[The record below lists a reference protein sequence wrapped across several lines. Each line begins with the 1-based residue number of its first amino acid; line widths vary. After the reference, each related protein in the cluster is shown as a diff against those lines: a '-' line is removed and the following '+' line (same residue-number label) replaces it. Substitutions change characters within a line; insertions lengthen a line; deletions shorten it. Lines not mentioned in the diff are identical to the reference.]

1 MAKKT
6 EGPATEL
13 TCGLIMPISTI
24 DGCPAEHWM
33 DVKNIITEA
42 VSSIDEPKFSTKLVS
57 DQDDVGVIQ
66 KRIVQ
71 NIYDS
76 DIVVCD
82 VSCKNSNVMFEL
94 GMRLA
99 FDKPTILIK
108 DDQTDFSFDTGVI
121 EHLIYPR
128 DLRFSRIVSFKAALA
143 DKVSATYRAA
153 TGDSSYST
161 FLKHFGSFK
170 IAGIDQSVVTADQ
183 AILTTIQDLSRD
195 VSLINKRLLNF
206 DPQLLSPRPPPPPP
220 PPPLFFLK
228 MDLAGAPDSYQN
240 FLAYIKSAVRNA
252 SIKEVSSPEGGVD
265 YSIEIVSAS
274 RVNSKFFLDAASSNG
289 LDVRRCS

>member
-1 MAKKT
+1 MAKKND
-6 EGPATEL
+6 ERSSEL
-13 TCGLIMPISTI
+13 TCGLVMPISATE
-24 DGCPAEHWM
+24 GCSAEHWM
-33 DVKNIITEA
+33 EVKNIISDA
-42 VSSIDEPKFSTKLVS
+42 VSSIEELKFVTKLVS

-82 VSCKNSNVMFEL
+82 VSCKNANVMFEL

-121 EHLIYPR
+121 EHLVYPR
-128 DLRFSRIVSFKAALA
+128 DLRFSRIVSFKSALA
-143 DKVSATYRAA
+143 DKVYATYRAA
-153 TGDSSYST
+153 NSDSGYST

-170 IAGIDQSVVTADQ
+170 IAGIDESVVSVDQ

-195 VSLINKRLLNF
+195 VALINKRLSSV
-206 DPQLLSPRPPPPPP
+206 PSPLLSPPPPPNMFVYNM
-220 PPPLFFLK
+220 LLS
-228 MDLAGAPDSYQN
+228 GASDDFQK
-240 FLAYIKSAVRNA
+240 FVAYIKSVHRGLFV
-252 SIKEVSSPEGGVD
+252 KEKVSLEKG
-265 YSIEIVSAS
+265 YEYACEIVSSA
-274 RVNSKFFLDAASSNG
+274 NIDPQFLLEAASKSS
-289 LDVRRCS
+289 LQAILLR

>member
-6 EGPATEL
+6 EGAPTVL

-143 DKVSATYRAA
+143 DKISATYRAA

-206 DPQLLSPRPPPPPP
+206 DPNLFSQRPPP
-220 PPPLFFLK
+220 PPPLFFVK
-228 MDLAGAPDSYQN
+228 MDLTGSRESYQN
-240 FLAYIKSAVRNA
+240 FLAYIKSAARTLSV
-252 SIKEVSSPEGGVD
+252 KEVAVSEGGVD
-265 YSIEIVSAS
+265 YSIEIVNTS
-274 RVNSKFFLDAASSNG
+274 RINAKFFMEAASSNG
-289 LDVRRCS
+289 LEVRRCS